1 MPVVNPNDSFILLSK
16 LILIL
21 VQYLV
26 FNSVHIHNDFVK
38 CNLLLNISDH
48 NLLSLTMYIVDL
60 KHKNGTLG
68 NHYFK
73 LLVSVNNNNNIVM

>member
-38 CNLLLNISDH
+38 CDLLLNISDH
-48 NLLSLTMYIVDL
+48 IVSDNVYCRSETQEWDFGEPL
-60 KHKNGTLG
+60 
-68 NHYFK
+68 F
-73 LLVSVNNNNNIVM
+73 